1 MGRPLSRWRKRLKEG
16 SGADDLPKHLAGK
29 LTHGIIEEPMLSPLI
44 PLAALIELRKFLD
57 SLHTA
62 QADCQ
67 RKSQFQGAGSADT
80 TAPLGSKASARRRI
94 PQARKSIDEFNFF
107 Q

>member
-1 MGRPLSRWRKRLKEG
+1 MICRSIF
-16 SGADDLPKHLAGK
+16 AGK
-29 LTHGIIEEPMLSPLI
+29 LTRDIIEEPMLSPLI
-44 PLAALIELRKFLD
+44 PLAALIELRKLLD

-62 QADCQ
+62 HADCQ
-67 RKSQFQGAGSADT
+67 RESQVQERGSAHT

-94 PQARKSIDEFNFF
+94 PQARKSTDEFQFF

>member
-1 MGRPLSRWRKRLKEG
+1 MGRPPSRWRKRLKK
-16 SGADDLPKHLAGK
+16 ADNLPTHLAGE

-44 PLAALIELRKFLD
+44 PLAALELRKFLD

-67 RKSQFQGAGSADT
+67 RKSQVQEPGSADN
-80 TAPLGSKASARRRI
+80 TAQLGSRASARRRI
-94 PQARKSIDEFNFF
+94 PQARKSTDEFQLF